1 MTKELIIACAGAGKS
16 AKIIDDAIAR
26 YRDRKRSL
34 ILTYTDCNQR
44 QIIQRISS
52 ELGAVPPEIKVKGW
66 FTFLLEDMIRPY
78 QSCILQD
85 RVSGLNFN
93 ETDPHKGPR
102 YTIKG
107 RAERA
112 SDGSVNPKHFVT
124 EGTHKAH
131 SAYLSKFACRVA
143 EGSKA
148 TRKVGR
154 KSYKI
159 GCATERLEE
168 IYDAI
173 FIDEVQDLVGWDFE
187 LLKLLSVCD
196 ELDVICVGDFR
207 QTIYQTA
214 NVQKKP
220 KSNDDKLSYFQGI
233 GFTQSSMNKSRRS
246 VAAICEFSDK
256 IHGGSKF
263 PSTLSAIDEKELTED
278 VAEHLG
284 MFAVKKA
291 DFVAYYDRYHPTIL
305 RHSQAT
311 EQKMCVGR
319 EVFNFGKSKGMT
331 FDRTLILP
339 TKPQRDFLQGNSHAF
354 TGGST
359 DKAVNA
365 FYVASTRARY
375 SVGFLLDEDTGI
387 DGIVPWHPK
396 TVTKR

>member
-66 FTFLLEDMIRPY
+66 FTFLIEDMIRPY

-93 ETDPHKGPR
+93 ETDPHKRSG
-102 YTIKG
+102 YTIRG
-107 RAERA
+107 GAERA

-124 EGTHKAH
+124 EGMQKAH
-131 SAYLSKFACRVA
+131 STYLSKFACRVA
-143 EGSKA
+143 EETKI

-168 IYDAI
+168 IYDAV

-187 LLKLLSVCD
+187 LLKLLSVCND
-196 ELDVICVGDFR
+196 LDVFCVGDFR

-220 KSNDDKLSYFQGI
+220 KNNDDKLSYFQEI

-246 VAAICEFSDK
+246 VAAICEFSDR

-263 PSTLSAIDEKELTED
+263 PSTLSAIDEKKLPVD

-284 MFAVKKA
+284 MFVVKKA
-291 DFVAYYDRYHPTIL
+291 DFRAYYDRYHPTIL

-311 EQKMCVGR
+311 EQEMCVGR

-339 TKPQRDFLQGNSHAF
+339 TEKQRAFLKGDLRAF
-354 TGGST
+354 SGGST
-359 DKAVNA
+359 DEAINK

-375 SVGFLLDEDTGI
+375 SVTFLLDEDPGVN
-387 DGIVPWHPK
+387 GIVPWQP
-396 TVTKR
+396 

>member
-44 QIIQRISS
+44 QIIQRLSS

-66 FTFLLEDMIRPY
+66 FTFLLEDMVRPY

-85 RVSGLNFN
+85 RVNGLNFN
-93 ETDPHKGPR
+93 ETDPHKRNG
-102 YTIKG
+102 YTVRG

-112 SDGSVNPKHFVT
+112 ADGSINYKHFVT
-124 EGTHKAH
+124 KESLKAH

-143 EGSKA
+143 EETKIV
-148 TRKVGR
+148 RKVER
-154 KSYKI
+154 KTFKI
-159 GCATERLEE
+159 GCAIERLEE

-187 LLKLLSVCD
+187 LLRLLSACPK
-196 ELDVICVGDFR
+196 LDIICVGDFR

-214 NVQKKP
+214 NTQKKP
-220 KSNDDKLSYFQGI
+220 KSNIEKISCFQKI
-233 GFTQSSMNKSRRS
+233 GFSQTDMNKSRRS
-246 VAAICEFSDK
+246 VAAICKFSDK
-256 IHGGSKF
+256 IHDGLGF
-263 PSTLSAIDEKELTED
+263 PPTVSDVDEQTLPND
-278 VAEHLG
+278 VARHLG
-284 MFAVKKA
+284 VFAVKRT
-291 DFVAYYDRYHPTIL
+291 DFEAYYERYQPMIL

-311 EQKMCVGR
+311 GQQICSGR
-319 EVFNFGKSKGMT
+319 AAFNFGKSKGMT
-331 FDRTLILP
+331 FNRTLILP
-339 TKPQRDFLQGNSHAF
+339 TGPQKAFLQGNPKAF
-354 TGGST
+354 SGSAT

-375 SVGFLLDEDTGI
+375 SIGFLLDEDVNI
-387 DGIVPWHPK
+387 DG
-396 TVTKR
+396 VTNWRP

>member
-16 AKIIDDAIAR
+16 AKIISDAIAR
-26 YRDRKRSL
+26 YREQKRSL

-44 QIIQRISS
+44 QIIRRLSS

-78 QSCILQD
+78 QTCILQD

-93 ETDPHKGPR
+93 ETDPHKRSG

-107 RAERA
+107 RAEHA
-112 SDGSVNPKHFVT
+112 SDGSINHKHFVT
-124 EGTHKAH
+124 KDTHKAH
-131 SAYLSKFACRVA
+131 SSYLSKFACRVA
-143 EGSKA
+143 EETKVI
-148 TRKVGR
+148 RKVGR

-173 FIDEVQDLVGWDFE
+173 FIDEVQDLVGWDFD
-187 LLKLLSVCD
+187 LLRLLSVCQ

-220 KSNDDKLSYFQGI
+220 KSNDDKLSYFQEI
-233 GFTQSSMNKSRRS
+233 GFSQSSMNKSRRS

-256 IHGGSKF
+256 IHDGLKF
-263 PSTLSAIDEKELTED
+263 PLTLSGVDEQELPAD

-284 MFAVKKA
+284 VFAVKRV
-291 DFVAYYDRYHPTIL
+291 DFEAYYDRYHPTIL
-305 RHSQAT
+305 RHSHAVD
-311 EQKMCVGR
+311 QKICSGR

-339 TKPQRDFLQGNSHAF
+339 TGPQKAFLQGDLRAF

-375 SVGFLLDEDTGI
+375 SVGVLLDEDLGI
-387 DGIVPWHPK
+387 DG
-396 TVTKR
+396 VTTWRP